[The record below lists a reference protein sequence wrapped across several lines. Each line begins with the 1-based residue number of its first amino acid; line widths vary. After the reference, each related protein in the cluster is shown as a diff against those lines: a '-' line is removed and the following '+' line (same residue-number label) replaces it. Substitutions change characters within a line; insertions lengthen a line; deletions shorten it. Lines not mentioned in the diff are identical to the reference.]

1 MGSNKKY
8 SKVEITNFKKEL
20 HENLRMFLLS
30 AETHQRPDV
39 SSRFYELGANPDEEE
54 EEDIEN
60 QYELPFNLE
69 ERPEIADDIDD
80 IKSILES
87 FDALTDAALSKY
99 SAISKRSISPY
110 IQRQFEKSFKYFKE
124 GYLRLMDL

>member
-1 MGSNKKY
+1 MSSNKKY
-8 SKVEITNFKKEL
+8 NKDRITDFKKEL
-20 HENLRMFLLS
+20 HENLRMFLMS

-54 EEDIEN
+54 NNIEN

-69 ERPEIADDIDD
+69 ERPEIAEDVDD